1 MRPPHS
7 ILFDLMH
14 HLRPTNALRELSSE
28 GVIEVRGFFDN
39 AWSAEL
45 QRIVTDIYAE
55 LSAAQEAGTKALL
68 KNKELEYHFTAW
80 RGVNLKRLPPYLRA
94 RRPDLAASFG
104 HLVDQ
109 IHDQTETLFGPGW
122 RFIPS
127 RSWFRRHVGVARKV
141 PWHIDAD
148 AAAVRGHGRR
158 AFNVWLPL
166 EPVGGDLPSL
176 DVIRRSHMAMRELP
190 LLRPPNI
197 YRDDDFASSKGKAST
212 VSLEPGDALI
222 FDQYTLHRTQQAGSA
237 ESIRTACEFRFA
249 I

>member
-1 MRPPHS
+1 ME
-7 ILFDLMH
+7 I
-14 HLRPTNALRELSSE
+14 
-28 GVIEVRGFFDN
+28 RGFFDK
-39 AWSAEL
+39 AGSGEL
-45 QRIVTDIYAE
+45 QRVVTDIYAE

-68 KNKELEYHFTAW
+68 ENKELEYHFTAW
-80 RGVNLKRLPPYLRA
+80 RGVNLEQLPVYLRA
-94 RRPDLAASFG
+94 TRPDLAASFG
-104 HLVDQ
+104 RLVDK
-109 IHDQTETLFGPGW
+109 IRDETEVLFGPGW

-166 EPVGGDLPSL
+166 ERVGGDLPSL
-176 DVIRRSHMAMRELP
+176 DVIRGSHMAMRELP
-190 LLRPPNI
+190 LLKPPNI
-197 YRDDDFASSKGKAST
+197 YRDDDFASSKGDAST
-212 VSLEPGDALI
+212 ALLELGDALI

-237 ESIRTACEFRFA
+237 ETIRTACEFRFA